1 MDKKINL
8 CEILKDCPDG
18 MELNCMIWKDCTF
31 IGVEEDKDGSIIRIK
46 TPLGVKFLD
55 RYGRYISTDEAK
67 CVIFPKGKMTWDGFV
82 PPCKFKDGDIVATGE
97 GNWIGITSGGDRN
110 EFIPTYCV
118 LTNHDELVVYSG
130 YQEEWL
136 FNRLATEE
144 EKVKLFEKIKER
156 GYRWNADEKRLEKLA
171 WPTFKKGEI
180 VRSIINEKR
189 YVITD
194 VTDTDYSFSCISSN
208 FKFTKEIVEAEKI
221 FELVGP
227 KKLDIGTLKP
237 FDKVL
242 VRNCDNEDWMP
253 ALFGRR
259 KKCLSEDFITSIGV
273 VHQCIPYEGNEHLLG
288 VSDDCEDF
296 YKIWRNSI

>member
-194 VTDTDYSFSCISSN
+194 VTDTDYSFSCIGSN

-227 KKLDIGTLKP
+227 KKFDPATLKP
-237 FDKVL
+237 FDQVL
-242 VRNCDNEDWMP
+242 VRDDNEEYWHIQ
-253 ALFGRR
+253 LFEKYNKNLPCPFQCMRSSYR
-259 KKCLSEDFITSIGV
+259 
-273 VHQCIPYEGNEHLLG
+273 QCIPYKGNEILHYTK
-288 VSDDCEDF
+288 DDCAYI
-296 YKIWRNSI
+296 YKVW